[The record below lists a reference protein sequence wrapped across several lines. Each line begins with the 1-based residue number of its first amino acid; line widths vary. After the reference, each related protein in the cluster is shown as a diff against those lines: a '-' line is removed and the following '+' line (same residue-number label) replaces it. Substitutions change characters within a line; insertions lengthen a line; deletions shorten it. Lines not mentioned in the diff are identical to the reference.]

1 MNASFPLIIPFGSV
15 VDKNRSRSGC
25 AWLECWKLD
34 VWFPLQ
40 SSFVEFSPHK
50 RWFLRPVNVN
60 AMQIIRGNILF
71 CWPMM
76 SCFGCIIS
84 SHLFGLKNNQNESLF
99 STWINVYL
107 SIPFANMIWSKA
119 SFRHNEYTRHMKWI
133 CCRFNERIFNS
144 KKNYII
150 SITTL
155 YGGQCLKSERITND
169 LHQMQHIRTIHVQ
182 IYHLSRMNYRFN
194 SLVAILWHKSY
205 AKQWFCGQK
214 CSAFEAKI
222 HL

>member
-1 MNASFPLIIPFGSV
+1 MCMIGMLKIRCVLPIAIKFRWIF
-15 VDKNRSRSGC
+15 
-25 AWLECWKLD
+25 
-34 VWFPLQ
+34 
-40 SSFVEFSPHK
+40 PHK
-50 RWFLRPVNVN
+50 RWFLRPVDVN

-119 SFRHNEYTRHMKWI
+119 LFPHNEYTRHMKWI

-144 KKNYII
+144 KKK
-150 SITTL
+150 L
-155 YGGQCLKSERITND
+155 YHLNHYFIWWSMLKIRTYYKWFASNATYSNNSCRDLSLKSYE
-169 LHQMQHIRTIHVQ
+169 
-182 IYHLSRMNYRFN
+182 LS
-194 SLVAILWHKSY
+194 I
-205 AKQWFCGQK
+205 
-214 CSAFEAKI
+214 
-222 HL
+222 